1 MYKEGCLVLVGIMS
15 VEKLELLFRLLGEG
29 KIFY

>member
-1 MYKEGCLVLVGIMS
+1 MYKEYCLVLVGIMS
-15 VEKLELLFRLLGEG
+15 VEKLELLFRLLGEL